1 MDKIYML
8 LNSPI
13 VTPYNLLENVK
24 LKNYEYVKYS
34 KGDNGL
40 IAKIKCLVDD
50 VDTIFDYLFDENDH
64 LQKIYM
70 KQKNNKKLVFDRK
83 AELEES
89 KEFYIKTL
97 SNKLKKDI
105 I

>member
-1 MDKIYML
+1 
-8 LNSPI
+8 
-13 VTPYNLLENVK
+13 
-24 LKNYEYVKYS
+24 
-34 KGDNGL
+34 
-40 IAKIKCLVDD
+40 
-50 VDTIFDYLFDENDH
+50 
-64 LQKIYM
+64 M